1 MPHNLGNII
10 YGNNVAAAHA
20 DPGWVTVIWHGVA
33 LIGTPAKEWPILDS
47 TNQPLQ
53 VSAGNR
59 IRDVAFT
66 VYAPC
71 VGTAGDRI
79 KVAAS
84 FTDTAAYVAQS
95 LPVDVNG
102 FLQDQGQQQISDF
115 TLLTN
120 FTPKLWL
127 HGNNADP
134 GTRTLQGT
142 NQTPQGAIVTPPN
155 SPQVRPVRVDVRVV
169 WQQRVGAPTVDD
181 GIQLSREQ
189 ERALQIVYRSD
200 LL

>member
-1 MPHNLGNII
+1 MPHNPGNVI
-10 YGNNVAAAHA
+10 YGNNAAVVHA

-33 LIGTPAKEWPILDS
+33 LIGRPAKEWAILDS

-66 VYAPC
+66 VYTPC
-71 VGTAGDRI
+71 VGTAGDRL
-79 KVAAS
+79 KVGAG
-84 FTDTAAYVAQS
+84 FTDTNAYVANS
-95 LPVDVNG
+95 LPVNTNG
-102 FLQDQGQQQISDF
+102 FLQDQGNQQLSDF
-115 TLLTN
+115 TLIAN
-120 FTPKLWL
+120 FTPRLYL

-134 GTRTLQGT
+134 GVRTLQGT
-142 NQTPQGAIVTPPN
+142 NQTAQGAIVAPSN
-155 SPQVRPVRVDVRVV
+155 SPQVVPVRVDVRVV

-181 GIQLSREQ
+181 GILLSREQ
-189 ERALQIVYRSD
+189 ERELQVIYRSD